1 MRIQLNIAQVTAL
14 IDKAESTSLLAN
26 PGLEKDPGVVDLE
39 SGSKLEEEIVDS
51 KISLKEAIV
60 VLKTAV
66 QEELQS
72 TQLRLDSMIKELK
85 DHGYTE
91 VTTELTKVKQ
101 AVEIQSTKTQDKYF
115 DENGTIKDKLSEL

>member
-1 MRIQLNIAQVTAL
+1 MRIQLNIAQVTAV
-14 IDKAESTSLLAN
+14 IDKLESTALDLDAG
-26 PGLEKDPGVVDLE
+26 PVKKPGVVDLE
-39 SGSKLEEEIVDS
+39 SGSKLEEEIINP

-101 AVEIQSTKTQDKYF
+101 AVETQSTKTQDKYF

>member
-1 MRIQLNIAQVTAL
+1 MRIQLNIAQVTAV
-14 IDKAESTSLLAN
+14 IDKLESTALDLGSGLA
-26 PGLEKDPGVVDLE
+26 KDPGVVDLE
-39 SGSKLEEEIVDS
+39 SGSKLEEEIVDP
-51 KISLKEAIV
+51 KILLAEAIV

-72 TQLRLDSMIKELK
+72 TQLRLDSMIKELN

-91 VTTELTKVKQ
+91 VTAELTKVKQ
-101 AVEIQSTKTQDKYF
+101 AVETQNTKTQDKYF

>member
-1 MRIQLNIAQVTAL
+1 MRIQLNIAQVTAV
-14 IDKAESTSLLAN
+14 IDKLEST
-26 PGLEKDPGVVDLE
+26 GLDLGSGLVKNPGVVDLE

>member
-14 IDKAESTSLLAN
+14 IDKLEYT
-26 PGLEKDPGVVDLE
+26 GLDLGSGLVKNPGVVDLE
-39 SGSKLEEEIVDS
+39 SGSKLEGEIVDS

-101 AVEIQSTKTQDKYF
+101 AVETQSTKTQDKYF

>member
-1 MRIQLNIAQVTAL
+1 MRIQLNIAQVTAV
-14 IDKAESTSLLAN
+14 IDKLESTALDLDSGLVKK
-26 PGLEKDPGVVDLE
+26 PGDAIDLE
-39 SGSKLEEEIVDS
+39 SGSGLEEVVNP
-51 KISLKEAIV
+51 KISLAEAIV

-72 TQLRLDSMIKELK
+72 TQLRLDSIIKELK

-101 AVEIQSTKTQDKYF
+101 AVETQSTKTQDKYF

>member
-1 MRIQLNIAQVTAL
+1 MRIQLNIAQVTAV
-14 IDKAESTSLLAN
+14 IDKLEATALDLGS
-26 PGLEKDPGVVDLE
+26 GLVKDPGVIDLE
-39 SGSKLEEEIVDS
+39 SGSKLEEEIINPKV
-51 KISLKEAIV
+51 LLAEAIV

-101 AVEIQSTKTQDKYF
+101 AVETQSTKTQDKYF
-115 DENGTIKDKLSEL
+115 DENGTIKEVLK

>member
-14 IDKAESTSLLAN
+14 IDKAESTSSALGSGLA
-26 PGLEKDPGVVDLE
+26 KDPGVVDLE
-39 SGSKLEEEIVDS
+39 SGSKLEEEIVDP

-101 AVEIQSTKTQDKYF
+101 AIETQSTKTQDKYF
-115 DENGTIKDKLSEL
+115 DENGTIKEVLK

>member
-1 MRIQLNIAQVTAL
+1 MRIQLNIAQVTAV
-14 IDKAESTSLLAN
+14 IDKLEYT
-26 PGLEKDPGVVDLE
+26 GLDLGSGLVKDPGVIDRE
-39 SGSKLEEEIVDS
+39 SGSKLEEEIINPKV
-51 KISLKEAIV
+51 LLAEAIV

-101 AVEIQSTKTQDKYF
+101 AVETQSTKTQDKYF

>member
-1 MRIQLNIAQVTAL
+1 MRIQLNIAQVTAV
-14 IDKAESTSLLAN
+14 IDKLESTALDLGAG
-26 PGLEKDPGVVDLE
+26 PVKKPGVVDLE
-39 SGSKLEEEIVDS
+39 SGSKLEEEIINPKV
-51 KISLKEAIV
+51 SLAEAIV

-72 TQLRLDSMIKELK
+72 TQLRLDSIIKELK

-91 VTTELTKVKQ
+91 VTAELTKVKQ
-101 AVEIQSTKTQDKYF
+101 AVETQNTKTQDKYF

>member
-101 AVEIQSTKTQDKYF
+101 AVETQSTKTQDKYF

>member
-1 MRIQLNIAQVTAL
+1 MRIQLNIAQVTAV
-14 IDKAESTSLLAN
+14 IDKLESTVLDLGSGLA
-26 PGLEKDPGVVDLE
+26 KDPGVVDLE
-39 SGSKLEEEIVDS
+39 SGSKLEEEIINPKV
-51 KISLKEAIV
+51 LLAEAIV

-101 AVEIQSTKTQDKYF
+101 AVETQSTKTQDKYF

>member
-1 MRIQLNIAQVTAL
+1 MRIQLNIAQVTAV
-14 IDKAESTSLLAN
+14 IDKLESTVLDLGSGLA
-26 PGLEKDPGVVDLE
+26 KDP
-39 SGSKLEEEIVDS
+39 GSKLEEIVDP

-101 AVEIQSTKTQDKYF
+101 AVETQSTKTQDKYF
-115 DENGTIKDKLSEL
+115 DENGTIKEVLK

>member
-39 SGSKLEEEIVDS
+39 SGSKLEGEIVDS

>member
-14 IDKAESTSLLAN
+14 IDKAESTSSALGSGLA
-26 PGLEKDPGVVDLE
+26 KDPGAVDLE
-39 SGSKLEEEIVDS
+39 SGSKLEEEIVDP
-51 KISLKEAIV
+51 KVLLKEAIV

-72 TQLRLDSMIKELK
+72 TQLRLDSVIKELK

-101 AVEIQSTKTQDKYF
+101 AVETQSNKTQDKYF
-115 DENGTIKDKLSEL
+115 DENGQIKDKLSEL

>member
-1 MRIQLNIAQVTAL
+1 MRIQLNIAQVTAV
-14 IDKAESTSLLAN
+14 IDKLESTALDLGSGLA
-26 PGLEKDPGVVDLE
+26 KDPGVVDLE
-39 SGSKLEEEIVDS
+39 SGSKLEEIVNP
-51 KISLKEAIV
+51 KILLAEAIV

-72 TQLRLDSMIKELK
+72 TQLRLDSMIKELN

-91 VTTELTKVKQ
+91 VTAELTKVKQ
-101 AVEIQSTKTQDKYF
+101 AVETQNTKTQDKYF

>member
-1 MRIQLNIAQVTAL
+1 MRIQLNIAQVTAV
-14 IDKAESTSLLAN
+14 IDKLEYTGLDLGSGLVKN
-26 PGLEKDPGVVDLE
+26 PGAVDLE
-39 SGSKLEEEIVDS
+39 SGSKLEEEIVNP
-51 KISLKEAIV
+51 KILLAEAIV

-101 AVEIQSTKTQDKYF
+101 AVEAQSTKTQDKYF

>member
-1 MRIQLNIAQVTAL
+1 MRIQLNIAQVTAV
-14 IDKAESTSLLAN
+14 IDKLEYT
-26 PGLEKDPGVVDLE
+26 GLDLDSGLVKDPGAVDLE
-39 SGSKLEEEIVDS
+39 SGSKLEKIVNP
-51 KISLKEAIV
+51 KILLAEAIV

-72 TQLRLDSMIKELK
+72 TQLRLDSMIKELN

-101 AVEIQSTKTQDKYF
+101 AVETQNTKTQDKYF

>member
-1 MRIQLNIAQVTAL
+1 MRIQLNIAQVTAV
-14 IDKAESTSLLAN
+14 IDKLEST
-26 PGLEKDPGVVDLE
+26 GLDLGSGLVKNPGVVDLE
-39 SGSKLEEEIVDS
+39 SGSKLEGEIVDS

-101 AVEIQSTKTQDKYF
+101 AVETQSTKTQDKYF